1 MIAAAVDME
10 TTAEAQ
16 LNGTNVIRVDSEGYK
31 PVEIDLSD
39 LKIREGEK
47 TPPRR

>member
-1 MIAAAVDME
+1 ME
-10 TTAEAQ
+10 TTAEVT
-16 LNGTNVIRVDSEGYK
+16 LNGTNVIRVDFDGYN
-31 PVEIDLSD
+31 PVEIERSD